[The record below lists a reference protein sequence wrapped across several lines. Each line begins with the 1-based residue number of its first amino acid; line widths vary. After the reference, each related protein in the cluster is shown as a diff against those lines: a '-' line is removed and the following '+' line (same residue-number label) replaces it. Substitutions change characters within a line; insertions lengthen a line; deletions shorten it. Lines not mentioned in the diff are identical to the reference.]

1 MRKFIVMLS
10 VATLTLAL
18 PALSAAQA
26 AQAKP
31 EPPKADA
38 AAPASVA
45 GKWTLNVDGG
55 SGPMQL
61 PMELKVDGKKLT
73 GTIVGPQGEPANL
86 EGEYADRKLAFTL
99 NIPDGSMS
107 IAFKATL
114 KDDGTIEGTLDMQ
127 GNQIAWTATRVK
139 S

>member
-1 MRKFIVMLS
+1 MRKLIIVLS

-18 PALSAAQA
+18 PALAA

-31 EPPKADA
+31 DPPKADA
-38 AAPASVA
+38 NAPASVA

-139 S
+139 G